1 MKDSRGK
8 STGPKSAA
16 GKGESS
22 QNATTH
28 GLRSNVV
35 RMLPGE
41 KQEDYDAL
49 GAMWQAQY
57 GPYVEDN
64 PALVSLLNSLIDNDW
79 MQQRCMRVVSES
91 MARLFEAEAGGTS
104 DEAVEKCERGL
115 ASMMRYKTSF
125 ENSFARALRAI
136 EQFRATRRRE
146 SLRQQALLLGAVR
159 AGAEVGGKL
168 PPVAPLAALER
179 LPIPGSGGGKQQ

>member
-8 STGPKSAA
+8 STGPKSTGPKSAA
-16 GKGESS
+16 GKGHSS

-35 RMLPGE
+35 RMLAGE

-49 GAMWQAQY
+49 KAMWQAQY
-57 GPYVEDN
+57 GHYVEDN

-79 MQQRCMRVVSES
+79 MQQRCMRVVSER
-91 MARLFEAEAGGTS
+91 MARLLEAEAGDAS
-104 DEAVEKCERGL
+104 DEVVEKLERGL
-115 ASMMRYKTSF
+115 ASMMRYKASF

-146 SLRQQALLLGAVR
+146 SLRQQ
-159 AGAEVGGKL
+159 
-168 PPVAPLAALER
+168 
-179 LPIPGSGGGKQQ
+179 S